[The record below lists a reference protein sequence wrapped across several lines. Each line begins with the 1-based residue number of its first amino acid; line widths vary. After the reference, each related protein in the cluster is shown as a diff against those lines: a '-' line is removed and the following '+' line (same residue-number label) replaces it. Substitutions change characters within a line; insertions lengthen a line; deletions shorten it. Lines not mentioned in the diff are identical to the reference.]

1 MTHSKSYHPS
11 DLGKGVENI
20 FHADPHK
27 NDFDLVVTPPVESD
41 DWLMTYTDL
50 VTLLIT
56 LFIVMVAHASFDKNN
71 GNQGLLPLTT
81 SIPRIFNGE
90 PTGILETGKVFDPA
104 SVEANGV
111 KTSDISGGT
120 SEDTAPLPAQKEG
133 QADPEKVKRAAELQ
147 NAVNKAG
154 LQDSVEIEVISNE
167 IAMRISEKVLFP
179 SGQADLSDQ
188 GQKLLKHIIPTLQEG
203 KYQIVVEGHTD
214 NVPISTGRFPSNWE
228 LSAARAISVIH
239 FFEGQKIEKDRM
251 SAVAFGDTK
260 PIESNDSE
268 EGRQRNRRVQIVLR

>member
-1 MTHSKSYHPS
+1 MKHRPPSHSS
-11 DLGKGVENI
+11 DLEQSI
-20 FHADPHK
+20 EK
-27 NDFDLVVTPPVESD
+27 NFNTAPQKYDFDLVSTPPADND

-71 GNQGLLPLTT
+71 GDAGLLPLST
-81 SIPRIFNGE
+81 SIPRIFHGE

-111 KTSDISGGT
+111 KTSDLSGGA
-120 SEDTAPLPAQKEG
+120 EDGDSLDKVAEP
-133 QADPEKVKRAAELQ
+133 DPEKVKRAAELQ
-147 NAVNKAG
+147 SAVNKAG

-167 IAMRISEKVLFP
+167 IAMRINEKVLFP
-179 SGQADLSDQ
+179 SGQADLSGQ
-188 GQKLLKHIIPTLQEG
+188 GQKLLEQIIPTMHEG
-203 KYQIVVEGHTD
+203 HYQIVVEGHTD
-214 NVPISTGRFPSNWE
+214 NIPISTDRYPSNWE

-239 FFEGQKIEKDRM
+239 FFENQKISKDRM
-251 SAVAFGDTK
+251 SAVAFGDAH